1 MLIIDAETGHEVRV
15 GGIMKRDRRIF
26 DTEKQCYVEDEHKGE
41 YDWELVKVEDRLF
54 TARICIRYLKS
65 GKEAWLP
72 LIVRFT
78 HPGFFLQRV
87 AFIPS

>member
-1 MLIIDAETGHEVRV
+1 MMIIDAETGHEVRV

-26 DTEKQCYVEDEHKGE
+26 DTEKGCYVEDEHKGE

-54 TARICIRYLKS
+54 SARARIRYLKS
-65 GKEAWLP
+65 GRTVWLP